1 MQNFPDIRNA
11 LDFSR
16 SFLFLCGLF
25 RFISV
30 AAGGLHFPMQKREK
44 MVERR
49 SGVVMEPVMVER
61 WWMASRKSCA
71 TRSSGRLKD
80 IAERGVFGVEEGKEV
95 VEAGERDART
105 RSKGAMDCWR
115 A

>member
-1 MQNFPDIRNA
+1 MI
-11 LDFSR
+11 LFS
-16 SFLFLCGLF
+16 FGYL
-25 RFISV
+25 
-30 AAGGLHFPMQKREK
+30 PMQKREK